1 MPSLKLIDYKM
12 SLNEIEQPN
21 PIRFAFGCKEDD
33 IYSNTIPFV
42 RCRDYLSDV
51 LFCYKNNVSLPR
63 IYGFE
68 SNPQQIVDN
77 ILLIK
82 NVKDIFLLN
91 LKHLHE
97 MEEKWGIT
105 KTEVVVLDNEDC
117 LALHFDPIYLSNTVL
132 LAYYTTYIRLIT
144 YVKVE
149 SDVVETASL
158 YLKTLG
164 GSNTDRNYLICYQ
177 QKDKFKNLNIKKLM
191 VNCNNVLASN
201 SDKSGNIH
209 NTSGIY
215 TYLHF
220 PQYIKGELQ

>member
-1 MPSLKLIDYKM
+1 MPSLKLIDHKM
-12 SLNEIEQPN
+12 FLTEIRQPN

-33 IYSNTIPFV
+33 IYSNTIPFIK
-42 RCRDYLSDV
+42 CRDYLSDV
-51 LFCYKNNVSLPR
+51 LFCYKNNVSLPP
-63 IYGFE
+63 IYGFKA
-68 SNPQQIVDN
+68 NPQQIADN

-132 LAYYTTYIRLIT
+132 LAYYTTYIRLMT

-149 SDVVETASL
+149 SDVVETVSL
-158 YLKTLG
+158 YLKTINN
-164 GSNTDRNYLICYQ
+164 SNTDQNYLIYYQ
-177 QKDKFKNLNIKKLM
+177 CKDKFKNLNIKKLM
-191 VNCNNVLASN
+191 VNCNNVLTSN
-201 SDKSGNIH
+201 SDNINSIH
-209 NTSGIY
+209 DTSGIY
-215 TYLHF
+215 TYLQF
-220 PQYIKGELQ
+220 PQHIKGELQ